1 MKGRIEV
8 KMKII
13 IACFSKVNN
22 SAPGGCNVNTS
33 RNTSLQYTVGGS
45 ARLSIKCDSRY
56 VYLHLHIAVN
66 GVPPNTIFN
75 KNKWHISK
83 IWEQSKLQPTCSMP
97 NNIWIRKSSLSFLA
111 RKIFVHASEG
121 IRLLLGDY
129 SSSFPPSWIATIQ
142 HYKCIIILLLRN

>member
-45 ARLSIKCDSRY
+45 ARLSINVTHAVYICTSISQWTAFHLIQYSIKINDTSVRY
-56 VYLHLHIAVN
+56 
-66 GVPPNTIFN
+66 
-75 KNKWHISK
+75 
-83 IWEQSKLQPTCSMP
+83 ESKLPTTCSMP

-111 RKIFVHASEG
+111 RKIFFHASEG